1 MKLLQPT
8 PPRTDPQSLI
18 DAVALWWRHRPGAVA
33 AALVGSFARGE
44 ARPDSDIDFVLLC
57 RDPHVYL
64 EDTAWVQQFGEPA
77 AIRRETWG
85 DVVSLR
91 VSYADF
97 EIEFGLTSP
106 AWASDPDDPG
116 VQQVI
121 RQGIGILHDE
131 EGTLAARVERI
142 RTNPP
147 AG

>member
-1 MKLLQPT
+1 MKPLQPT

-18 DAVALWWRHRPGAVA
+18 DAVALWWRHCPGAVA
-33 AALVGSFARGE
+33 AALVGSFARGD

-57 RDPHVYL
+57 RDPLAFL
-64 EDTAWVQQFGEPA
+64 EDTTWVREFGEPA
-77 AIRRETWG
+77 AMCREAWG

-91 VSYADF
+91 VRYADF
-97 EIEFGLTSP
+97 EVEFGLTSP
-106 AWASDPDDPG
+106 AWASDADDPG

-121 RQGIGILHDE
+121 RQGIRILHDQ

-147 AG
+147 TG